1 MNITCILELLHV
13 GQTSPIESVLEG
25 RHFFVV
31 KFRGV
36 RTINMANII
45 VEMSSQE
52 YNIYFRPIRRRVD
65 APD

>member
-13 GQTSPIESVLEG
+13 GQTSPIKSVLEG

-31 KFRGV
+31 GFWGV